1 MICDK
6 YDNRVAKRDIDTEL
20 FRKAATASLE
30 DVRRLV
36 SEGADVNA
44 PVYNDIKDDFYIIH
58 RAALNPDISVLKF
71 LVSQGADPC
80 KQDFWWRQPLAFA
93 VRNNPIEF
101 ARYLVEELGNRPDYE
116 DLDGGTAIAEATLNP
131 HIEVLDYVLDKGSD
145 INAGAIGYIPLEI
158 ALKRGTPERM
168 AYLIK
173 RGADV
178 SLVCDSV
185 CFAPLSNLRFLLLSG
200 FDPNAMDDDNKARLI
215 DHLDPKRRA
224 LFEEFGGSVLNPDAE
239 KLYLSYPNE
248 MPQDEVLVN
257 GLE

>member
-1 MICDK
+1 MIFDR
-6 YDNRVAKRDIDTEL
+6 YDNRFAKREIDTEL
-20 FRKAATASLE
+20 YRKAATASLE

-36 SEGADVNA
+36 SAGANVNA

-71 LVSQGADPC
+71 IVAHGADPC
-80 KQDFWWRQPLAFA
+80 KPDYWARQPLAFA

-116 DLDGGTAIAEATLNP
+116 DFDGGTAIAEATLNP
-131 HIEVLDYVLDKGSD
+131 HIEVLDYVLEKGSD
-145 INAGAIGYIPLEI
+145 IDAGAIGAIPLEI
-158 ALKRGTPERM
+158 ALRRGTPERM

-173 RGADV
+173 CGADV
-178 SLVCDSV
+178 DLVGESV
-185 CFAPLSNLRFLLLSG
+185 CFAPLPNLRLLLESG

-224 LFEEFGGSVLNPDAE
+224 LFEEFGGAVLNPDAE
-239 KLYLSYPNE
+239 KLYLLYPNE
-248 MPQDEVLVN
+248 MPKD
-257 GLE
+257 